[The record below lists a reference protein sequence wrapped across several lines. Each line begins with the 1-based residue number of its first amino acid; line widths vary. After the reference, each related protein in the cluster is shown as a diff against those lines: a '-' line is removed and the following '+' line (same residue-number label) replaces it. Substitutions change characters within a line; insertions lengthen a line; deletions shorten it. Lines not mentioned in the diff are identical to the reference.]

1 MDDIDFIHIT
11 KTAGTSIEKWGL
23 QNNIKWSYEKKEIFD
38 KGEYYIIWGSEDNY
52 LEPWHIPPKCFV
64 KNENYPYKNT
74 TFTVVRNPYTRII
87 SEYYCPWIGSE
98 YMHEHNLNDFNLWI
112 GDFLKQ
118 QGKRGHGIP
127 QSLYKPVN
135 YILHFENLGKEF
147 NDFVKSIDPSLSTV
161 LPHVNK
167 SKIIK
172 NKFTIKDISRE
183 NIKLINEIYS
193 DDFDNFGYE
202 KI

>member
-1 MDDIDFIHIT
+1 M
-11 KTAGTSIEKWGL
+11 
-23 QNNIKWSYEKKEIFD
+23 
-38 KGEYYIIWGSEDNY
+38 GSEDNY

-118 QGKRGHGIP
+118 QGNVDMVYLNHCIN
-127 QSLYKPVN
+127 QSIIF
-135 YILHFENLGKEF
+135 YILK
-147 NDFVKSIDPSLSTV
+147 T
-161 LPHVNK
+161 
-167 SKIIK
+167 
-172 NKFTIKDISRE
+172 
-183 NIKLINEIYS
+183 
-193 DDFDNFGYE
+193 
-202 KI
+202 

>member
-1 MDDIDFIHIT
+1 M
-11 KTAGTSIEKWGL
+11 
-23 QNNIKWSYEKKEIFD
+23 
-38 KGEYYIIWGSEDNY
+38 
-52 LEPWHIPPKCFV
+52 
-64 KNENYPYKNT
+64 
-74 TFTVVRNPYTRII
+74 
-87 SEYYCPWIGSE
+87 
-98 YMHEHNLNDFNLWI
+98 
-112 GDFLKQ
+112 
-118 QGKRGHGIP
+118 
-127 QSLYKPVN
+127 YKPVN